1 MKRFIIVT
9 AAILSLSASGFAIAA
24 PYASKVKITS
34 GTSPIGQVFI
44 KAAKVPDASAVGIP
58 AYPGGVILQT
68 RQKGAMKTDA
78 GKAYLPYIKLLTPD
92 SVDKVVAW
100 YKAKLPRYFYQK
112 KGFFGMNSYRFWK
125 VKGDYGMM
133 DMDAMG
139 TIENVIISDGTQ
151 HADVYPKVSTMIEIT
166 YEPKTRK

>member
-1 MKRFIIVT
+1 MKKTIIIT
-9 AAILSLSASGFAIAA
+9 ATILSLSAGGFVMAA

-34 GTSPIGQVFI
+34 RTSPIGQVFI
-44 KAAKVPDASAVGIP
+44 KAAKVPEASAVGIP
-58 AYPGGVILQT
+58 AYPGAVILQT

-78 GKAYLPYIKLLTPD
+78 GKPYLPYIKLLTSD

-112 KGFFGMNSYRFWK
+112 EDFFGTNSYRFWK

-139 TIENVIISDGTQ
+139 TIENVIIADGSQ
-151 HADVYPKVSTMIEIT
+151 HADVYPDVTTMIEIT
-166 YEPKTRK
+166 YEGK

>member
-1 MKRFIIVT
+1 MKRLIIVT
-9 AAILSLSASGFAIAA
+9 ATILSISASGLAIAT
-24 PYASKVKITS
+24 PYASKLKITS
-34 GTSPIGQVFI
+34 ATSPIGQAFI
-44 KAAKVPDASAVGIP
+44 KAAKVPSASAVGIP

-78 GKAYLPYIKLLTPD
+78 GKAYLPYIKLLTSD

-100 YKAKLPRYFYQK
+100 YKSKLPKYFYQK

-139 TIENVIISDGTQ
+139 TIENVIISDGSQ
-151 HADVYPKVSTMIEIT
+151 HADVYPKASTMIEIT
-166 YEPKTRK
+166 YEPK